1 MKYRIIPSR
10 RTVCSQNQ
18 NLPTVMS
25 IALSLKNAPPQQ
37 LQLSIIIDSIS
48 HEVGRE
54 QKAYFCYMK

>member
-37 LQLSIIIDSIS
+37 LQLSIIIDSIF
-48 HEVGRE
+48 HVVRWE
-54 QKAYFCYMK
+54 